1 MNQNKKKT
9 GFIKTYP
16 ITFLLIISNLLIY
29 IIQEISGDSSNPA
42 DLVKMGARY
51 DIYVA
56 SGDWWRFIT
65 PNFLHIG
72 FTHLLLNLAGLWI
85 FGMLVE
91 KDFSE
96 PKYLLI
102 YLLSSSLKTVF

>member
-16 ITFLLIISNLLIY
+16 ITFLLIISNLFIY
-29 IIQEISGDSSNPA
+29 IIQELSGDSSNPA

-91 KDFSE
+91 KDFS
-96 PKYLLI
+96 YHFQVI
-102 YLLSSSLKTVF
+102 